1 MNGVI
6 PIPNPYVPLG
16 QKLGREDATHGA
28 HTAPSGAR
36 HWDSPIGGAVLSLT
50 GHRDVPAQQ
59 FPYQAFI
66 PDGML

>member
-1 MNGVI
+1 MV
-6 PIPNPYVPLG
+6 YSLWSRDLLHAE
-16 QKLGREDATHGA
+16 KLED
-28 HTAPSGAR
+28 R
-36 HWDSPIGGAVLSLT
+36 RYDWDSPIGGAVLSLT